1 MRSSPEREGEINFGA
16 VSEQKPLTRNKEG
29 ETAVKSGREDAA
41 NMEPEQKRA
50 KVTAEEGNLER
61 KPVVINK
68 EIKINFHGLDLEK
81 ERDVKL
87 NPDAQKTQQP
97 QQQPKPVKDEQPHSE
112 KIGKLKILNWGSL
125 FADSV
130 FPNLAIDPLLEFT
143 VRSLSVKQSVLVWD
157 SWLCRFCSRS

>member
-50 KVTAEEGNLER
+50 KVTAEDGNLER

-87 NPDAQKTQQP
+87 NPDAQKTQQQ

-112 KIGKLKILNWGSL
+112 KIGKLKILNSSSL
-125 FADSV
+125 F
-130 FPNLAIDPLLEFT
+130 T
-143 VRSLSVKQSVLVWD
+143 VAV
-157 SWLCRFCSRS
+157 C